1 MPKDCLPTKKKL
13 TIGLTKALQP
23 ALVTSNIVT
32 STVTV
37 KLTMKTKQLS
47 VVPVYRKSCTDIHS
61 VQNIKA
67 LTSACFYKEPDI
79 PISIS
84 DKTQAVLL
92 TVEYVSHSKM
102 INPGKTIFIH
112 GQQTIP
118 IRMPNTHVYPLLKE

>member
-1 MPKDCLPTKKKL
+1 LFANQEEIDNWAYQSASTRPGDIKYRDINGDGKIDNEDE
-13 TIGLTKALQP
+13 TIIGRTR
-23 ALVTSNIVT
+23 
-32 STVTV
+32 
-37 KLTMKTKQLS
+37 
-47 VVPVYRKSCTDIHS
+47 VPERS

-92 TVEYVSHSKM
+92 IVEYVSHSKM

-118 IRMPNTHVYPLLKE
+118 IRMPNTRVYPLLKE